1 MATVSVVAAG
11 PGRAPSLPRRDLRA
25 SGPQKS
31 GRESGADSGAVR
43 MEAPAAERADGGE
56 VTAPE
61 AAEAPPGDPT
71 AGAAPS
77 EREGSAGSTVQLEGP
92 EQDSE
97 EKNTEIAVNQRQH
110 KDSVNECSS
119 ADTFQG
125 VQKDV
130 KTQEKAINCM
140 SRANQQNEQKSG
152 VDQESATSS
161 SSQRRAEKRGSV
173 RMTKKTLL
181 DICKQQKLY
190 WTPYLNDTLYLHYKG
205 FDRLE
210 NLEEYTGLKCLWLQ
224 CNGLRKIENLQ
235 AQTELRCL
243 YLQLNLIEKIENLE
257 PLQKL
262 DSLNISNNYIKTIEN
277 LSCLKVLQTLQI
289 AHNKLRTVEDIQHL
303 QECPSISV
311 LDLSHN
317 SLSDPSI
324 VTVLETMPNLHV
336 LNLMGNEVIRKIANY
351 RKTLIVRLK
360 QLTYLDDR
368 PVFPKD
374 RACAE
379 AWAVGGLEAE
389 KVEREKWETRE
400 RKKIQDSID
409 ALAAMRQKAEENKR
423 QKCMEEG
430 DTSARCENGDVTD
443 ILEGAPANSKD
454 GDGNSNAPKPS
465 NISEE
470 EEAQEKTEKFKD
482 EGFDVGDEVIT
493 LLPNREDNT
502 SGNIPAGVQE
512 DVQEPDFYKCADL
525 NQETDAL
532 PRQEAATDKAQLPEG
547 DEYAGMEQFKVETLE
562 KLYLDELPDLE
573 DVDVTEF
580 PPEEEIFV
588 QKQDYHPK
596 IEIISEVTNDS
607 DSALEENNKSTFE
620 KSVEEVPTAIFSNVC
635 KSHKE
640 HEEEEHLRP
649 LLESFFTEPANS
661 ERHLEIKDKK
671 AAPLKPLIQEA
682 VTEPKDHLL
691 LSPVCHQRDDPSPWE
706 EDGAGSDGEAPVMEG
721 LAEGEGCPHRAPG
734 DKDTESGLD

>member
-1 MATVSVVAAG
+1 VYG
-11 PGRAPSLPRRDLRA
+11 L
-25 SGPQKS
+25 Q
-31 GRESGADSGAVR
+31 
-43 MEAPAAERADGGE
+43 
-56 VTAPE
+56 
-61 AAEAPPGDPT
+61 
-71 AGAAPS
+71 
-77 EREGSAGSTVQLEGP
+77 VQLEGP
-92 EQDSE
+92 EQESE
-97 EKNTEIAVNQRQH
+97 EKNIEITVDQRQC
-110 KDSVNECSS
+110 KDYSS
-119 ADTFQG
+119 ADTSQG

-130 KTQEKAINCM
+130 TTQEKAVNCV
-140 SRANQQNEQKSG
+140 SRADQQNEQKSH
-152 VDQESATSS
+152 VDDKSVTSS
-161 SSQRRAEKRGSV
+161 SSQRTANKKGSV
-173 RMTKKTLL
+173 RMTKKNLL

-224 CNGLRKIENLQ
+224 CNGLRKIENLE

-303 QECPSISV
+303 QECPSICV

-324 VTVLETMPNLHV
+324 VTILETMPNLHV
-336 LNLMGNEVIRKIANY
+336 LNLMGNEVIKKIANY
-351 RKTLIVRLK
+351 RKTLTVRLK

-389 KVEREKWETRE
+389 KAEREKWETRE

-409 ALAAMRQKAEENKR
+409 ALAAIRQKAEEDKN
-423 QKCMEEG
+423 QKCMEER
-430 DTSARCENGDVTD
+430 DTSAECGNGDTTD
-443 ILEGAPANSKD
+443 MLED
-454 GDGNSNAPKPS
+454 
-465 NISEE
+465 
-470 EEAQEKTEKFKD
+470 
-482 EGFDVGDEVIT
+482 
-493 LLPNREDNT
+493 
-502 SGNIPAGVQE
+502 
-512 DVQEPDFYKCADL
+512 
-525 NQETDAL
+525 L
-532 PRQEAATDKAQLPEG
+532 PRQMAATDGAMLSERE
-547 DEYAGMEQFKVETLE
+547 EYAEIEQFKLKTLE

-580 PPEEEIFV
+580 PPEEEIFT

-607 DSALEENNKSTFE
+607 DSALEEHSESMFQNSA
-620 KSVEEVPTAIFSNVC
+620 EEVPTAIFSNMC

-640 HEEEEHLRP
+640 HEKEHLRP

-661 ERHLEIKDKK
+661 ERYLEIKDKE
-671 AAPLKPLIQEA
+671 AAPLKPLIQE
-682 VTEPKDHLL
+682 VITEPTDHLL
-691 LSPVCHQRDDPSPWE
+691 LSPVCHRSDDPSPWE
-706 EDGAGSDGEAPVMEG
+706 EDGHYSDIINHREIGNGSDGEAQG
-721 LAEGEGCPHRAPG
+721 LAEGEGRSHKAQG
-734 DKDTESGLD
+734 DKDS

>member
-1 MATVSVVAAG
+1 VYG
-11 PGRAPSLPRRDLRA
+11 L
-25 SGPQKS
+25 Q
-31 GRESGADSGAVR
+31 
-43 MEAPAAERADGGE
+43 
-56 VTAPE
+56 
-61 AAEAPPGDPT
+61 
-71 AGAAPS
+71 
-77 EREGSAGSTVQLEGP
+77 VQLEGP

-97 EKNTEIAVNQRQH
+97 ERNTEIAVNQRQC

-119 ADTFQG
+119 ADTFRG

-130 KTQEKAINCM
+130 KTPEKAVNCV
-140 SRANQQNEQKSG
+140 SRADQQDEQKSG
-152 VDQESATSS
+152 VDHESVTSS
-161 SSQRRAEKRGSV
+161 PSQRTAEKRGSV
-173 RMTKKTLL
+173 RMTKKILL

-224 CNGLRKIENLQ
+224 CNGLRRIENLQ

-324 VTVLETMPNLHV
+324 VTVLQTMPNLHV

-389 KVEREKWETRE
+389 KAEREKWETRE

-409 ALAAMRQKAEENKR
+409 ALAAIRQKAEENKR
-423 QKCMEEG
+423 QKCMEER
-430 DTSARCENGDVTD
+430 DTSATRGNGGARDA
-443 ILEGAPANSKD
+443 LEGQRA
-454 GDGNSNAPKPS
+454 GT
-465 NISEE
+465 
-470 EEAQEKTEKFKD
+470 AQA
-482 EGFDVGDEVIT
+482 V
-493 LLPNREDNT
+493 L
-502 SGNIPAGVQE
+502 PAGGKRAE
-512 DVQEPDFYKCADL
+512 S
-525 NQETDAL
+525 
-532 PRQEAATDKAQLPEG
+532 
-547 DEYAGMEQFKVETLE
+547 EQCTVETLE

-588 QKQDYHPK
+588 HEQDYHPK

-607 DSALEENNKSTFE
+607 DSSLEENNTSMFE
-620 KSVEEVPTAIFSNVC
+620 KSPEEVPTAIFSNVC

-671 AAPLKPLIQEA
+671 AALLKPLIQEV

-691 LSPVCHQRDDPSPWE
+691 LSPVCHQPDDPSPWE
-706 EDGAGSDGEAPVMEG
+706 EDGKITV
-721 LAEGEGCPHRAPG
+721 
-734 DKDTESGLD
+734 